1 MQNRTHRQSKGA
13 QPNMELLDIIDLK
26 QLQQMQDC
34 FSQATGMAAVTVDR
48 KGSFV
53 TKPSNFTDFCMKY
66 TRNSPLGAQRCAQCD
81 AEGKGAYSCHAGL
94 MDFAEPI
101 IVDGV
106 QYGNVLGGQVLP
118 REPDE
123 AQFRAVAQELGIPED
138 SYIEALRKVTVRSE
152 QSIRASAALLR
163 ELVKNLVAYHFIAR
177 RSGYMPEMLEEI
189 SSMGKCSRDIASK
202 ARDLKRVSTQQ
213 RLLSIN
219 AAIEAGRAG
228 DAGKGFRIVANQ
240 MGELAESSA
249 AIYETIIEDS
259 DNIYTSVKHLEN
271 DLKESPL

>member
-1 MQNRTHRQSKGA
+1 
-13 QPNMELLDIIDLK
+13 MELLDIIDLK

-81 AEGKGAYSCHAGL
+81 AEGKGAYFCHAGL

-138 SYIEALRKVTVRSE
+138 SYMEALRKVTVRSE

-259 DNIYTSVKHLEN
+259 DNIYTAVKHLESN
-271 DLKESPL
+271 LKERPL